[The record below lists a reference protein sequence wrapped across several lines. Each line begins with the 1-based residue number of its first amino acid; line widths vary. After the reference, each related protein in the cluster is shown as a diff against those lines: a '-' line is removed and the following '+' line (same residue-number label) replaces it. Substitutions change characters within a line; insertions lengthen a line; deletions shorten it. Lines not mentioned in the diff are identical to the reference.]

1 MIDTSGI
8 SALLFDLDGVLLSTD
23 RYHYLAWKSL
33 ADELGIPFCEK
44 DNEQFRGVSR
54 MDCLEILLKKLPD
67 RSFTDDEKIALA
79 NTKND
84 RYRKLLAEFSPASVD
99 EKVRSTL
106 AELRRRGYK
115 MAVGSSSKNTRF
127 ILERT
132 DLLSA
137 FDGIA
142 DGNDIKNSKPDPEVF
157 LKAAALVGADPANCA
172 VIEDAEA
179 GLQAATRGGMLPV
192 AIGSAANSP
201 LAAISLGSFSD
212 LLKYFQKEGSSH
224 GNR

>member
-67 RSFTDDEKIALA
+67 RSFTDDEKVALA
-79 NTKND
+79 TTKNE
-84 RYRKLLAEFSPASVD
+84 RYRNLLAEFSPASVS
-99 EKVRSTL
+99 EEVRSTL

-142 DGNDIKNSKPDPEVF
+142 DGNDIKRSKPDPEVF

-192 AIGSAANSP
+192 AIASAAGSP

-212 LLKYFQKEGSSH
+212 LLKYFQKEGS
-224 GNR
+224 

>member
-79 NTKND
+79 TTKND
-84 RYRKLLAEFSPASVD
+84 RYRNLLAEFSPASVA
-99 EKVRSTL
+99 EEVRSAL

-172 VIEDAEA
+172 VIVRRFSSASA
-179 GLQAATRGGMLPV
+179 SACCVSCTRS
-192 AIGSAANSP
+192 SAV
-201 LAAISLGSFSD
+201 
-212 LLKYFQKEGSSH
+212 SSASS
-224 GNR
+224 